1 MADLQG
7 RVRDRLRERLLSHG
21 AARAFEDPALFAD
34 VERLLQAAITTGD
47 ARTLLLPA
55 MQRCGLPRTRARR
68 FLQR

>member
-21 AARAFEDPALFAD
+21 AATAFEDPALFAD

-47 ARTLLLPA
+47 ARTLL
-55 MQRCGLPRTRARR
+55 RR
-68 FLQR
+68 RPHLKRPHCPQPPQ